1 MGRLDGKIALITGAG
16 TGMGRATMEVFAREG
31 AKVAGCS
38 RTQSDLDETKK
49 LVEDAGGEAFV
60 MVADVS
66 KSTACKNFIAASVE
80 HFGGLDI
87 LVNNAGVG
95 WDYEKKRPGTMNVV
109 DETTDEAWSE
119 VMAINLDS
127 AFYMSRDCIP
137 HLRARGGGT
146 IINNASMG
154 GLFGLK
160 SAHAYTAAKAGMIN
174 LTRSM
179 AVTYGPE
186 NIRTNC
192 LCPGATDTRMLTPFN
207 EAFDNPFENDDVR
220 FTLSP
225 LGRPATPEEIAL
237 ALLFFA
243 AEGSYCNGATL
254 LLDGGTTAGVL

>member
-16 TGMGRATMEVFAREG
+16 TGMGRETMLVFSREG

-38 RTQSDLDETKK
+38 RTQSDLDETKQ
-49 LVEDAGGEAFV
+49 LVEGAGGEAFV
-60 MVADVS
+60 MIADVS
-66 KSTACKNFIAASVE
+66 NSNACDAFVAGAAE
-80 HFGGLDI
+80 HFGGVDI

-95 WDYEKKRPGTMNVV
+95 WDYEQKKPGTMNGV
-109 DETTDEAWSE
+109 DDTTDEAWDE
-119 VMAINLDS
+119 VMGINLNS
-127 AFYMSRDCIP
+127 SFYMSRACIP
-137 HLRARGGGT
+137 HMRKRGGGS

-160 SAHAYTAAKAGMIN
+160 TAHTYTAAKAAMIN
-174 LTRSM
+174 LTRSI

-186 NIRTNC
+186 NIRANC

-225 LGRPATPEEIAL
+225 LGRPATPEEVAL

-243 AEGSYCNGATL
+243 GEGSYCNGASL